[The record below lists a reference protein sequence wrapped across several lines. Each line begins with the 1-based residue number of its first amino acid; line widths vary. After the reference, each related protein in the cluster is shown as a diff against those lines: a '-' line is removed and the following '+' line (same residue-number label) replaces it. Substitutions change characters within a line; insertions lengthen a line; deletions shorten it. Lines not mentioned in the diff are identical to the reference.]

1 MLDPMDLYIRQVR
14 LKARLSDLE
23 DYVFS
28 LPLIRHLE
36 QLKLES
42 PVTFLVGE
50 NGSGK
55 STLLEAIA
63 LAAGFNAEGGSRN
76 FRFSTQNT
84 HSQLYRNLK
93 LIRGA
98 KRPKDGYFLRAE
110 SFYNLASEID
120 RMDSEL
126 PGLTESY
133 GGRSLHRQS
142 HGESFLSLML
152 NRFGGQG
159 LYLLDEP
166 EAALSPSRQLSAL
179 VAFQWLVQH
188 QSQLIIATHSPILMA
203 YPEARIYQLSEDG
216 ITPTAYRETEHYC
229 LTRRFLEDPERML
242 RYLFEPPANAEEV

>member
-14 LKARLSDLE
+14 LKDKPQDLE
-23 DYVFS
+23 DYVAS
-28 LPLIRHLE
+28 LPLIQHLDA
-36 QLKLES
+36 LWLER
-42 PVTFLVGE
+42 PVTFLIGE

-63 LAAGFNAEGGSRN
+63 LAAGFNAEGGGRN

-84 HSQLYRNLK
+84 HSQLYRNLT

-98 KRPKDGYFLRAE
+98 KRPRDGYFLRAE
-110 SFYNLASEID
+110 SFYNLAGEID
-120 RMDSEL
+120 RMGDL
-126 PGLTESY
+126 IESY
-133 GGRSLHRQS
+133 GGRSLLRQS

-179 VAFQWLVQH
+179 AAFHWLEER

-203 YPEARIYQLSEDG
+203 YPGAHIFQLDKGGLSPVEYRQTECYQ
-216 ITPTAYRETEHYC
+216 
-229 LTRRFLEDPERML
+229 LTRRFLENPEKML
-242 RYLFEPPANAEEV
+242 RYLLSDSGAGEDDPR

>member
-1 MLDPMDLYIRQVR
+1 MLDPMDLYIRQIR
-14 LKARLSDLE
+14 LKDKPQDLE
-23 DYVFS
+23 DYVAS
-28 LPLIRHLE
+28 LPLIQHLDA
-36 QLKLES
+36 LRLER
-42 PVTFLVGE
+42 PVTFLIGE

-63 LAAGFNAEGGSRN
+63 LAAGFNAEGGGRN

-84 HSQLYRNLK
+84 HSQLYRNLT

-98 KRPKDGYFLRAE
+98 KRPRDGYFLRAE
-110 SFYNLASEID
+110 SFYNLAGEID
-120 RMDSEL
+120 RMGDL
-126 PGLTESY
+126 IESY
-133 GGRSLHRQS
+133 GGRSLLRQS

-179 VAFQWLVQH
+179 AAFHWLEER

-203 YPEARIYQLSEDG
+203 YPGAHIFQLDEGGLSPVEYRQTECYQ
-216 ITPTAYRETEHYC
+216 
-229 LTRRFLEDPERML
+229 LTRRFLENPEKML
-242 RYLFEPPANAEEV
+242 RYLLSDSGAGEDDPR